1 MSPLGWHPPHLMN
14 NSNTQYLGDQHWQ
27 QCWFFVF
34 LFFLSIC
41 LSRCKSLCSLS
52 VHLFTINLKFSTTH
66 NYWLAQLVYMSLVSG
81 LELKNCKLRIK
92 MLRNSSKK
100 SKWETI
106 VLGFGSK
113 QRLQQQSTP
122 ACFIGPVCLC
132 VWWFRE
138 MFVFCLSS
146 LLSVFLPDCEQLHWK
161 YMLDFSE
168 FLHVAR
174 DVLNQSDSRFLKIQC
189 PWNKLYQICT

>member
-14 NSNTQYLGDQHWQ
+14 NSNTQYLRDQHWQ

-113 QRLQQQSTP
+113 QPLQQQSTP
-122 ACFIGPVCLC
+122 ACFIGPVCMVVPWNVCFLS
-132 VWWFRE
+132 VQ
-138 MFVFCLSS
+138 SS
-146 LLSVFLPDCEQLHWK
+146 LC
-161 YMLDFSE
+161 FSAWLWTTTLE
-168 FLHVAR
+168 IYV
-174 DVLNQSDSRFLKIQC
+174 RFFWIFAC
-189 PWNKLYQICT
+189 G